1 MTGKQKLLKRQKL
14 RNNEYYDMQSVFD
27 ELYKNSLAKCE
38 FKNLINI
45 ITTEENIRLAYRN
58 LKKNAGS
65 RTPGT
70 DGKTIADLAKMS
82 EPELIQLVQQK
93 FKWYQPQSVRRK
105 EIPKGNGK
113 TRPLGIPT
121 IMDRLI
127 QQCVLQVME
136 PICEA
141 KFCETSNGFRP
152 NRGVENALAQAE
164 KHMIL
169 KSVEAV
175 RELFLDAGSNPFVDF
190 HYSKNCLQSTLDSL
204 VEGDIVKTTDVIKC
218 VFDYLGIIY
227 QYQINEGSYV
237 ERVRYGIF

>member
-1 MTGKQKLLKRQKL
+1 
-14 RNNEYYDMQSVFD
+14 MQSVFD
-27 ELYKNSLAKCE
+27 ELYKKSLAKCE

-164 KHMIL
+164 KHMQKSNLHIVIDIDCHHKTPKSLGGGDNYANLIIL
-169 KSVEAV
+169 HERIHRLIHATQKDTISATLQTVQ
-175 RELFLDAGSNPFVDF
+175 LNKQQLDKLNKLRKLAG
-190 HYSKNCLQSTLDSL
+190 T
-204 VEGDIVKTTDVIKC
+204 EVITFEQQNAC
-218 VFDYLGIIY
+218 C
-227 QYQINEGSYV
+227 
-237 ERVRYGIF
+237 